1 MATLLPNMPEYPIL
15 YMAAAEAGLVV
26 TPLNPLYSPGVIR
39 DRLGHS
45 GSGIEM
51 LPRQLSYAV
60 KT

>member
-1 MATLLPNMPEYPIL
+1 
-15 YMAAAEAGLVV
+15 MAAAEAGLVV
-26 TPLNPLYSPGVIR
+26 TPLNLLYTPGDIR

>member
-1 MATLLPNMPEYPIL
+1 
-15 YMAAAEAGLVV
+15 MAAAEAGLVL
-26 TPLNPLYSPGVIR
+26 TTLNPLYTPGEIR